1 MAKLNYSI
9 ALNLLT
15 NGVNEGAKK
24 VEGIFQKMKASITNT
39 LGTIGIGLGIG
50 TITTSM
56 IEQSKEFQE
65 QMAHIKGDANA
76 TSGEIK
82 NIQDVALKMGATT
95 NYSATEAAQAMGQM
109 VTNSVSAADATKIL
123 GTTLEFA
130 EARSID
136 TSKAADI
143 LTQQMKAFGM
153 SVTEANAKKVSDVLS
168 FAAPKVG
175 GIDKLTE
182 SLREVAPVAK
192 TAGIG
197 IEDTVSAVTGLMQAG
212 MESTQAGTTVM
223 QLITRLSAQ
232 TPQAAKV
239 FKQFGV
245 DINAATLKADGLSGT
260 LKKLEQSGIGN
271 NSSAMAT
278 IFGKRAYAGAETLI
292 ANYQKVMQLN
302 GELQKSNGTTARQA
316 EDNAQTVEG
325 TIKGI
330 KALWDTSLV
339 DIGKSTNGPL
349 AGILHAVR
357 SLLTSIASDMTG
369 FIVKI
374 GVIFA
379 GVKGLNFWK
388 NWKVGFKSSS
398 NAIVQDAI
406 SMNGELATLKRKEV
420 SLEKTLDK
428 ENTEFFNSSCDQ
440 IDAIQLKR
448 NQTIAQLEENRTAQ
462 EKLQAEARVAT
473 ERAAAM
479 QTGSNWEKV
488 QIKLQMGAEKV
499 GAAFKSMW
507 AQFGPMIIISAL
519 VEIIS
524 DLKEI
529 YDEHV
534 RIKNMAADYNQELKK
549 AEQEYSPQLDKMERL
564 KKALNDNKLTVTQ
577 HKNIVG
583 QINSLLGTRITNEKD
598 LNKILNDRIGILK
611 QAADVEFYENQK
623 LQAQEKITEIQDK
636 YGGRDPRKLP
646 LLKPTKKGIA
656 GFVRK
661 LLLTGPASALGS
673 TVGTAVNK
681 YKHRKKDSSNIHLN
695 YMILERSQAG
705 LDKATK
711 SGTLVDQS
719 QQYGN
724 LGGNNP
730 VDSRTIDTST
740 HHHKETAAE
749 KAAKAA
755 AEELA
760 NMERDYSDSLKK
772 LNWQYKN
779 GYITESDYLSQLK
792 DLTKNTYMQSQTAKY
807 ALSRNSKLG
816 GELGN
821 MIAGKPS
828 DKFINSRKI
837 PESKDAL
844 KELFK
849 SDDLVKFHQIQEQ
862 LNTDLKKYDKQL
874 AAGAITLNE
883 AYQKKYESYAEAY
896 KNSSALNLNDKQKN
910 QSNDWRESAIR
921 YEGNDAMPP
930 VDPTFNYDLSQV
942 EKLQAELDNAKDKLS
957 HYQDMAKNGINQ
969 FSKDIGN
976 LEIKRDSLT
985 NALKAEKFK
994 QDIKDA
1000 RREAESDIGS
1010 IVDNVENIG
1019 ESWEGVQDVFKN
1031 SNESVFKK
1039 TLAIFQALLRTVRSI
1054 EEVSDA
1060 ISDIKFAIGKLTGA
1074 EAAKKA
1080 AGNDVKKG
1088 VDAFSGLLGGDKKDK
1103 DKDTKDKTT
1112 TGKDKVSGAA
1122 SAAKTGISKL
1132 ADVAASKLAEK
1143 TAKQNAKAMAKEAAA
1158 ARDDAD
1164 ATEKLAASKFFLAEA
1179 SKGFPGAAL
1188 AAAATTIMIASV
1200 KAAKPFAHG
1209 GIIHGKPF
1217 DGSIARVSDGE
1228 MIVNSYQQQKLWNAI
1243 SSGNLGGNN
1252 QAGGEVTFTIKGH
1265 DLQGVLDNYNRKMG
1279 RAR

>member
-357 SLLTSIASDMTG
+357 SVLTSIASDMTG

-379 GVKGLNFWK
+379 SIKGWKIFSGLRANFAE
-388 NWKVGFKSSS
+388 SS
-398 NAIVQDAI
+398 AKIVQDAI
-406 SMNGELATLKRKEV
+406 SMNAKLGTLKRKEV
-420 SLEKTLDK
+420 ALEKTLDK

-473 ERAAAM
+473 ERAAAV
-479 QTGSNWEKV
+479 QTGSTWQALQV
-488 QIKLQMGAEKV
+488 KLQMGAEKV
-499 GAAFKSMW
+499 GAAFKAMW
-507 AQFGPMIIISAL
+507 TQFGPMIIISAL

-564 KKALNDNKLTVTQ
+564 KRLLNDNKLTVTQ
-577 HKNIVG
+577 HKGIVS
-583 QINSLLGTRITNEKD
+583 QINNLLGTRITNEKD
-598 LNKILNDRIGILK
+598 LNKILTERIGILK

-646 LLKPTKKGIA
+646 DAKLTAKGIVRF
-656 GFVRK
+656 GRK
-661 LLLTGPASALGS
+661 LFAGPGAAIGS
-673 TVGTAVNK
+673 TAGKGIVDLV
-681 YKHRKKDSSNIHLN
+681 HKKADESNIHLS
-695 YMILERSQAG
+695 YMILDRSQTG
-705 LDKATK
+705 LNKITK
-711 SGTLVDQS
+711 NGGLVRQDES
-719 QQYGN
+719 FGN
-724 LGGNNP
+724 QGGNNP
-730 VDSRTIDTST
+730 IDTRTIDTST

-816 GELGN
+816 GELKD
-821 MIAGKPS
+821 MIEGKPS

-837 PESKDAL
+837 PESTNTL

-849 SDDLVKFHQIQEQ
+849 SDDLIKFHQIQEQ
-862 LNTDLKKYDKQL
+862 LTDDLKKLDRQI
-874 AAGAITLNE
+874 ASGAISWDE
-883 AYQKKYESYAEAY
+883 YFKQKHDTYLTAF
-896 KNSSALNLNDKQKN
+896 KNSSALDLTAGQKKI
-910 QSNDWRESAIR
+910 SASYQENAIP
-921 YEGNDAMPP
+921 YEGSMTVQNHERDTRFDYNLSKSEILQADLDDAERKLKIYTEANK
-930 VDPTFNYDLSQV
+930 DGLHQFDAQINSFSL
-942 EKLQAELDNAKDKLS
+942 EKLDLGRALDV
-957 HYQDMAKNGINQ
+957 
-969 FSKDIGN
+969 
-976 LEIKRDSLT
+976 
-985 NALKAEKFK
+985 EKFK
-994 QDIKDA
+994 KDIQDAKAELEDNIYSIIDNIGGIDDA
-1000 RREAESDIGS
+1000 WR
-1010 IVDNVENIG
+1010 NVEETFRNSNKNVFEKALATFQAIHQ
-1019 ESWEGVQDVFKN
+1019 SVKATEGVLQ
-1031 SNESVFKK
+1031 
-1039 TLAIFQALLRTVRSI
+1039 AIQKIKSLIDKLNGARKGL
-1054 EEVSDA
+1054 DA
-1060 ISDIKFAIGKLTGA
+1060 MGKVISGK
-1074 EAAKKA
+1074 
-1080 AGNDVKKG
+1080 
-1088 VDAFSGLLGGDKKDK
+1088 SKDK
-1103 DKDTKDKTT
+1103 NGDV
-1112 TGKDKVSGAA
+1112 GIASKVSG
-1122 SAAKTGISKL
+1122 
-1132 ADVAASKLAEK
+1132 VVASKLATKETVK
-1143 TAKQNAKAMAKEAAA
+1143 NTKAMAVEATTAKS
-1158 ARDDAD
+1158 DAD
-1164 ATEKLAASKFFLAEA
+1164 ATMKLASAKLFLAEA
-1179 SKGFPGAAL
+1179 DKGLAGAGL
-1188 AAAATTIMIASV
+1188 AAAATGIMIASV
-1200 KAAKPFAHG
+1200 KAAKPYANG
-1209 GIIHGKPF
+1209 GIIHGLPF
-1217 DGSIARVSDGE
+1217 DGSIAKVSDGE

>member
-339 DIGKSTNGPL
+339 DIGKSANGPL

-379 GVKGLNFWK
+379 GIKGWK
-388 NWKVGFKSSS
+388 IFSGWKVNFAESSGK
-398 NAIVQDAI
+398 IIQDAVK
-406 SMNGELATLKRKEV
+406 MNAKLDSLGKQQK
-420 SLEKTLDK
+420 SLERTRDAQTV
-428 ENTEFFNSSCDQ
+428 EMYNADCSQTE
-440 IDAIQLKR
+440 AIQLKR
-448 NQTIAQLEENRTAQ
+448 NQTIAKLDANLAAQ

-473 ERAAAM
+473 ERAAAL
-479 QTGSNWEKV
+479 QTGTTWEKV
-488 QIKLQMGAEKV
+488 QVKLQIGAEKV
-499 GAAFKSMW
+499 GAAFKAMW
-507 AQFGPMIIISAL
+507 TQFGPMIIISAL

-524 DLKEI
+524 DFKEI
-529 YDEHV
+529 YDEHI
-534 RIKNMAADYNQELKK
+534 RIKNMAADYNAELKK

-564 KKALNDNKLTVTQ
+564 KKLLNDNKLTVGQ
-577 HKNIVG
+577 HKNIVN

-598 LNKILNDRIGILK
+598 LNKILTERIGILK

-623 LQAQEKITEIQDK
+623 LQAQENMKEIERDWSGDPNDPAAVKRTEKK
-636 YGGRDPRKLP
+636 YDNWKHGF
-646 LLKPTKKGIA
+646 GIIGHNA
-656 GFVRK
+656 YN
-661 LLLTGPASALGS
+661 LA
-673 TVGTAVNK
+673 TAKNK
-681 YKHRKKDSSNIHLN
+681 YNLNKWRYNESNSN
-695 YMILERSQAG
+695 
-705 LDKATK
+705 LDKASK
-711 SGTLVDQS
+711 AGTLVGKADQF
-719 QQYGN
+719 GN
-724 LGGNNP
+724 QGGNTP
-730 VDSRTIDTST
+730 IDTRTINTGT
-740 HHHKETAAE
+740 HTHKETAAE

-779 GYITESDYLSQLK
+779 GYIKESEYLSQLK
-792 DLTKNTYMQSQTAKY
+792 DLTDNTYMETQTSKY
-807 ALSRNSKLG
+807 MLARKSKLAN
-816 GELGN
+816 ELGD
-821 MIAGKPS
+821 AVKTQPS
-828 DKFINSRKI
+828 QDFI
-837 PESKDAL
+837 E
-844 KELFK
+844 FK
-849 SDDLVKFHQIQEQ
+849 KIQEQ
-862 LNTDLKKYDKQL
+862 LADDLKKLDRQI
-874 AAGAITLNE
+874 ASGAISWDD
-883 AYQKKYESYAEAY
+883 YFKQKHDTYLTAF
-896 KNSSALNLNDKQKN
+896 KNSSALDLTAGQKKI
-910 QSNDWRESAIR
+910 SASYQENAIP
-921 YEGNDAMPP
+921 YEGSMTVQDHERDTRFDYNLSKSEILQADLDDAERKLKIYTEANK
-930 VDPTFNYDLSQV
+930 DGLHQFDAQINSLNL
-942 EKLQAELDNAKDKLS
+942 EKLDLGRALDV
-957 HYQDMAKNGINQ
+957 
-969 FSKDIGN
+969 
-976 LEIKRDSLT
+976 
-985 NALKAEKFK
+985 EKFK
-994 QDIKDA
+994 KDIQDAKAELEDNIYSIIDNIGGIDDA
-1000 RREAESDIGS
+1000 WR
-1010 IVDNVENIG
+1010 NVEETFRNSNKNVFEKALATFQAIHQ
-1019 ESWEGVQDVFKN
+1019 SVKATEGVLQ
-1031 SNESVFKK
+1031 
-1039 TLAIFQALLRTVRSI
+1039 AIQK
-1054 EEVSDA
+1054 
-1060 ISDIKFAIGKLTGA
+1060 IKSLIGKLNGA
-1074 EAAKKA
+1074 R
-1080 AGNDVKKG
+1080 KG
-1088 VDAFSGLLGGDKKDK
+1088 LDAMGKVISGKSKDK
-1103 DKDTKDKTT
+1103 NGDV
-1112 TGKDKVSGAA
+1112 GIASKVSG
-1122 SAAKTGISKL
+1122 
-1132 ADVAASKLAEK
+1132 VVASKLATKETVK
-1143 TAKQNAKAMAKEAAA
+1143 NTKAMAVEATTAKS
-1158 ARDDAD
+1158 DAD
-1164 ATEKLAASKFFLAEA
+1164 ATMKLASAKLFLAEA
-1179 SKGFPGAAL
+1179 DKGLAGAGL
-1188 AAAATTIMIASV
+1188 AAAATGIMIASV
-1200 KAAKPFAHG
+1200 EAAKPFAHG
-1209 GIIHGKPF
+1209 GIVHGKPF